1 VRHPL
6 FGEGTVIE
14 SRLTGDDEEVKVAF
28 PGKGI
33 KTLLAS
39 YARLQKLSPV
49 D

>member
-1 VRHPL
+1 MRHAL

-14 SRLTGDDEEVKVAF
+14 SKLTKDDEEVKVAF

-33 KTLLAS
+33 KKLLAS
-39 YARLQKLSPV
+39 FAKLQKLG

>member
-1 VRHPL
+1 MRHPL

-14 SRLTGDDEEVKVAF
+14 SKVTNDDEEVKVAF

-39 YARLQKLSPV
+39 FAKLQKLS